1 MRADAVVELFAPV
14 LPVRTKRMFGGL
26 GVYDGEL
33 IFAIVFDGEVYLK
46 TSGQTRSLFAEAG
59 SVPFTYAARSR
70 ERETGY
76 WRLPEAAFDDGE
88 ELRRWTGL
96 ALEAARAAK
105 TLRRRG
111 SSPRASLR

>member
-1 MRADAVVELFAPV
+1 MDAEAVAELFAPV

-33 IFAIVFDGEVYLK
+33 IFAIVFDGEVFLK
-46 TSGQTRSLFAEAG
+46 TSEQTRPLFADAG

-76 WRLPEAAFDDGE
+76 WRLPEAAFDGAG
-88 ELRRWTGL
+88 ELRRWTDL

-105 TLRRRG
+105 SLRRRG
-111 SSPRASLR
+111 SSPRAPLR